1 MAHLA
6 RTFIA
11 TVSTFF
17 HSTQTF
23 FSHRTMVYKVPLPQ
37 TITENT
43 STTRQVL
50 PSIFR
55 PTPTRAHQILLLLG
69 GKNMRLRGDSHDTVL
84 SGCSSSTSTTG
95 IVVLHLT
102 TSPTKQQPDAADMPF
117 RRLAFETFLCLAMW
131 CVVVSMFVASD
142 STTAAGRT
150 LQAPLLRSPVEVGGA
165 SRGSSSNNYNNN
177 HHGIIS
183 TATTTTTPLR
193 YLVDHRPVG
202 ATGAA
207 SASSVGQRAPFG
219 RREINNNSNSKKSSK
234 DTVRRILRFL
244 NDNENEG
251 NH

>member
-1 MAHLA
+1 M
-6 RTFIA
+6 
-11 TVSTFF
+11 
-17 HSTQTF
+17 Q
-23 FSHRTMVYKVPLPQ
+23 
-37 TITENT
+37 
-43 STTRQVL
+43 
-50 PSIFR
+50 
-55 PTPTRAHQILLLLG
+55 
-69 GKNMRLRGDSHDTVL
+69 RLRGDSHDTVL
-84 SGCSSSTSTTG
+84 TGSSSTNSTTG

-102 TSPTKQQPDAADMPF
+102 TSPTKQQPDGTITDMPF

-177 HHGIIS
+177 HHGMIS
-183 TATTTTTPLR
+183 TTTTTTTPLR
-193 YLVDHRPVG
+193 YLVDHHPVG
-202 ATGAA
+202 ATGSA
-207 SASSVGQRAPFG
+207 SASAAVGRAPFG
-219 RREINNNSNSKKSSK
+219 RRDINNNSNSKKSSK